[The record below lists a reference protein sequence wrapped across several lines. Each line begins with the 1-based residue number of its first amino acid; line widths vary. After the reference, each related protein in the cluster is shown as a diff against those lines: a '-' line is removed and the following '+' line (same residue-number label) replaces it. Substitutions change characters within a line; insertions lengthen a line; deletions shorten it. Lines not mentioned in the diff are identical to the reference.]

1 MSVGSVDSLLSEDD
15 TISAV
20 KGNRIG
26 KKDFFFSSVAT
37 DSRNVK
43 GGSLFVPLVGESQDG
58 HKYIRSAVEKGAT
71 VVFAVKDNCE
81 KLSAEDKEYAEKN
94 ASIVFV
100 KNTLYALQ
108 DAAAAYVRK
117 FPNLIKIGIT
127 GSNGKTT
134 TKEIAVAVL
143 SQKYNVVAT
152 EGNFNSETGLP
163 LSVFNIRKEHEA
175 GIFEMG
181 MNRRNE
187 IGELASVL
195 CPSFGI
201 ITNIGTAHIG
211 ILGSKDNIAE
221 EKKKIFSQFKDSS
234 CVGFVPA
241 SDEYASFLSD
251 VPAGTVRRFGV
262 GEQKN
267 VTDVHFD
274 GIEGTSFNYCGVPVK
289 FPLPGEYNF
298 SNMLAVVALAETLAV
313 PAEAIRKGVESV
325 KPLFGRSRVLR
336 GRFTIVQDCYN
347 ANAESMAESI
357 KFYGESGGK
366 TGGAQPAAGEKTGDT
381 QFVGTQPAAGVACK
395 KIFVLGDML
404 ELGAASAEIHR
415 KTGELA
421 ASEKPYAIFFV
432 GQEMVHA
439 FNAARSYCEEH
450 CIGTKVFSEPDTGD
464 DAVQKVTEKVLEL
477 VSDGDLVLVK
487 GSRGLRLERVAS
499 VLCEK
504 AGVAV

>member
-1 MSVGSVDSLLSEDD
+1 MKVESVVPLLEEDELVSSVLG
-15 TISAV
+15 
-20 KGNRIG
+20 KRIG
-26 KKDFFFSSVAT
+26 KKEFFFSSVAT

-43 GGSLFVPLVGESQDG
+43 AGSLFVPIVGEVQDG
-58 HKYIRSAVEKGAT
+58 HIYIRSAVEKGAT
-71 VVFAVKDNCE
+71 VVLAVEENWNALPDADKYFASN
-81 KLSAEDKEYAEKN
+81 N
-94 ASIVFV
+94 ACIVFV
-100 KNTLYALQ
+100 KDTIHAFQ
-108 DAAAAYVRK
+108 AAAAAYVRK

-134 TKEIAVAVL
+134 TKEIAAAIF
-143 SQKYNVVAT
+143 SQKYKVIAT

-163 LSVFNIRKEHEA
+163 ISVFNIRKEHEV

-181 MNRRNE
+181 MNRVDE

-195 CPSFGI
+195 CPSFAI

-221 EKKKIFSQFKDSS
+221 EKKKIFSKFKDDS

-241 SDEYASFLSD
+241 SDEYASFLAD
-251 VPAGTVRRFGV
+251 VPVGTVRRFGIT
-262 GEQKN
+262 EQKN
-267 VTDVHFD
+267 ITDVHFD
-274 GIEGTSFNYCGVPVK
+274 GIEGTSFKYCGVPVK
-289 FPLPGEYNF
+289 FPLSGEYNF
-298 SNMLAVVALAETLAV
+298 SNMLAVVALAETLSV
-313 PAEAIRKGVESV
+313 PADAVRKGIESV

-336 GRFTIVQDCYN
+336 GSFVIVQDCYN

-357 KFYGESGGK
+357 RFYGGS
-366 TGGAQPAAGEKTGDT
+366 ASSS
-381 QFVGTQPAAGVACK
+381 VGSK

-404 ELGAASAEIHR
+404 ELGDASAETHA

-421 ASEKPYAIFFV
+421 ASEKPYAVFFV
-432 GQEMVHA
+432 GKEMA
-439 FNAARSYCEEH
+439 KAYEAARAYCEKN
-450 CIGTKVFSEPDTGD
+450 GLDVRLFSEPDTSD
-464 DAVQKVTEKVLEL
+464 AAVQGVTDKVLSL

-504 AGVAV
+504 AGVAI

>member
-1 MSVGSVDSLLSEDD
+1 MINESIGSLLSEEELLC
-15 TISAV
+15 AV

-26 KKDFFFSSVAT
+26 KKVLFFSSVAT

-43 GGSLFVPLVGESQDG
+43 AGSLFVPLVGESQDG
-58 HKYIRSAVEKGAT
+58 HKYIKSAVEKGAA
-71 VVFAVKDNCE
+71 VVFAVKDNWE
-81 KLSAEDKEYAEKN
+81 KLLAEDKEYVEN
-94 ASIVFV
+94 NSSIVFV

-117 FPNLIKIGIT
+117 FPNLIKVGIT

-163 LSVFNIRKEHEA
+163 LSVFNIKKEHEV

-195 CPSFGI
+195 CPSFSI

-241 SDEYASFLSD
+241 SDEYASFLAD
-251 VPAGTVRRFGV
+251 VPAGTVRRFGIA
-262 GEQKN
+262 EQEN
-267 VTDVHFD
+267 VTKVHFD
-274 GIEGTSFNYCGVPVK
+274 GIEGTSFEYCGLNVK

-298 SNMLAVVALAETLAV
+298 SNMLAVVLLAETLSV
-313 PAEAIRKGVESV
+313 PAEAIRKGIESV

-336 GRFTIVQDCYN
+336 GKFTVVQDCYN
-347 ANAESMAESI
+347 ANAESMAESLR
-357 KFYGESGGK
+357 FYGSNATQVESK
-366 TGGAQPAAGEKTGDT
+366 GACSACAGEQVADEN
-381 QFVGTQPAAGVACK
+381 AACK

-404 ELGAASAEIHR
+404 ELGDASAEIHS

-421 ASEKPYAIFFV
+421 ASEKPYAVFFV

-439 FNAARSYCEEH
+439 YNAASAYCKAH
-450 CIGTKVFSEPDTGD
+450 GIDTKVFSEPDTDD
-464 DAVQKVTEKVLEL
+464 DAVQKVTERILEL
-477 VSDGDLVLVK
+477 VSDGSLVLVK

-504 AGVAV
+504 AGVVV

>member
-26 KKDFFFSSVAT
+26 KTDFFFSSVAT

-71 VVFAVKDNCE
+71 VVFAVKENWE
-81 KLSAEDKEYAEKN
+81 KLSTEDKEYSEKN

-117 FPNLIKIGIT
+117 FPNLVKIGIT

-211 ILGSKDNIAE
+211 ILGSKSNIAE

-251 VPAGTVRRFGV
+251 VPAGTVRCFGV
-262 GEQKN
+262 AEQKN
-267 VTDVHFD
+267 VTDVRFD
-274 GIEGTSFNYCGVPVK
+274 GIEGTSFNYCGVSVK

-313 PAEAIRKGVESV
+313 PADAIRKGVESV

-357 KFYGESGGK
+357 KFYGESSAQGDAGEQSGGK
-366 TGGAQPAAGEKTGDT
+366 MSSAAD
-381 QFVGTQPAAGVACK
+381 VACK

-404 ELGAASAEIHR
+404 ELGAASAEIHW

-439 FNAARSYCEEH
+439 FNAARSYCDEH
-450 CIGTKVFSEPDTGD
+450 CIETKVFSEPDTGD

>member
-1 MSVGSVDSLLSEDD
+1 MIDKSIGSLLSEEELL
-15 TISAV
+15 SAV
-20 KGNRIG
+20 KGNRIE

-43 GGSLFVPLVGESQDG
+43 TDSLFVPLVGESQDG
-58 HKYIRSAVEKGAT
+58 HIYIRSAVEKGAS
-71 VVFAVKDNCE
+71 VVFAVKDNWE
-81 KLSAEDKEYAEKN
+81 KLLAEDKEYVEKN
-94 ASIVFV
+94 ACVVFV

-117 FPNLIKIGIT
+117 FPGLIKIGIT

-163 LSVFNIRKEHEA
+163 LSVFNIRKEHEV

-195 CPSFGI
+195 CPSFAI

-221 EKKKIFSQFKDSS
+221 EKKKIFSQFKDKS

-262 GEQKN
+262 AEQKN
-267 VTDVHFD
+267 VTKVHFD
-274 GIEGTSFNYCGVPVK
+274 GIEGTFFEYCGLNIK

-298 SNMLAVVALAETLAV
+298 ANMLAVVALAETLSV
-313 PAEAIRKGVESV
+313 PADDIRKGIESV

-336 GRFTIVQDCYN
+336 GKFTVVQDCYN
-347 ANAESMAESI
+347 ANAESMAESLR
-357 KFYGESGGK
+357 FYGSNATQAESSG
-366 TGGAQPAAGEKTGDT
+366 TSSSCAGETVAGED
-381 QFVGTQPAAGVACK
+381 AACN

-404 ELGAASAEIHR
+404 ELGDSSAEIHR

-421 ASEKPYAIFFV
+421 VSEKPYAVFFI

-439 FNAARSYCEEH
+439 YNTANAYCKAH
-450 CIGTKVFSEPDTGD
+450 CIDTKVFSEPHTD
-464 DAVQKVTEKVLEL
+464 DAAVQKVTEKILEL
-477 VSDGDLVLVK
+477 VSEGDLVLVK
-487 GSRGLRLERVAS
+487 GSRGLRLERIAS

-504 AGVAV
+504 AGVVV